1 MHCLVIG
8 HCDIHILA
16 ILKYPI
22 TMATGVPFF
31 PSRAE
36 GWVYT
41 PSKLS
46 NNSSGMND
54 ISWYVRI
61 SSIYAS
67 QYIKATPM
75 RQSLLNWTSCLV
87 IHMVNIYIN
96 KAIKP
101 LPSSSFALS
110 NNWGVGLIQGLALT
124 SRLWNVPM
132 QFFYFSSTRLAG
144 NRPPVIITKEFNLT
158 VNSEQAAHVECCFSN
173 VFVVPVTG

>member
-1 MHCLVIG
+1 
-8 HCDIHILA
+8 
-16 ILKYPI
+16 
-22 TMATGVPFF
+22 MATGVPFF

-36 GWVYT
+36 GWIYT

-54 ISWYVRI
+54 ISWYTRI

-101 LPSSSFALS
+101 LPSSSFAPRIIGWWVWFKEQPWHPDFEMCRCS
-110 NNWGVGLIQGLALT
+110 SFISAQQGLLAIGH
-124 SRLWNVPM
+124 LWLFPR
-132 QFFYFSSTRLAG
+132 SSIWWTR
-144 NRPPVIITKEFNLT
+144 
-158 VNSEQAAHVECCFSN
+158 SN
-173 VFVVPVTG
+173 VASQICSLFQ